1 MEKARK
7 GTAILLMAFTVLSFA
22 ACEEWG
28 KADPPAG
35 NDATPNLEEMGNI
48 ITFEED
54 AFDPTS
60 MNYFAFQEG
69 DVPEVTDDD
78 DEERGKVLHISGGY
92 ARLFNPIPMSGKKA
106 QNGVSLT
113 FWIKQQAQ
121 AEALAADEGSEQPEG
136 NDLTGALFSFQNE
149 NGTQRMFFTANGWL
163 SYDAVDG
170 EYEVNNPEN
179 VKTGMLDGAGQWHY
193 VALTVR
199 NDGYDVFVDGKKR
212 INEMVTNF
220 DFSRIVQFM
229 ANTPYIYI
237 GEGSGT
243 EADVKPEFWI
253 DDIRIY
259 RNCIGSAQQAIPSA
273 GTGPGD
279 TFEYLVGDP
288 IFTVGAEDNSAAW
301 WTAFSNYFR
310 MPAECTMKFKFT
322 NYTSGANNWNNWC
335 FCLST
340 DADRNGEGYAEYIV
354 LRSDLYGWG
363 DSYNADGW
371 SSEGYDDWDAFKVD
385 MNEAEVTVTVR
396 REGPKVTVQAVA
408 MAKNGHVY
416 KETIT
421 ANCGDGTQVVRGF
434 FIMDGSHIVF
444 DPNETS
450 ALNPMTVSKTSI
462 GAEDCSAAW
471 WTEFSDY
478 FQIPAGENLHL
489 QFENHTSGDGNWNNW
504 NICICTDADRNG
516 EGYDEYLV
524 LRSDYYG
531 WGNSYSA
538 GTWSNEGYPADDDG
552 WGEFRKDMEG
562 ATVVIDVQRN
572 GASVTVTAVATAK
585 NGKVY
590 KESFVADCGDG
601 TQTIRAFLIVD
612 ASHLKMDSSSCYLYT
627 PLFK

>member
-35 NDATPNLEEMGNI
+35 NDATPTLEEIGNI

-113 FWIKQQAQ
+113 FWIKQQGQ
-121 AEALAADEGSEQPEG
+121 AEALAADEGAEQPEG

-149 NGTQRMFFTANGWL
+149 NGTQKMFFTANGWL

-259 RNCIGSAQQAIPSA
+259 RNCIGSAEQAIPS
-273 GTGPGD
+273 GTGP
-279 TFEYLVGDP
+279 
-288 IFTVGAEDNSAAW
+288 TVGSKDNTSAW
-301 WTAFSNYFR
+301 WTAFSDYFKI
-310 MPAECTMKFKFT
+310 PANSGMKFKFT
-322 NYTSGANNWNNWC
+322 NYTSGANNWNNWNI
-335 FCLST
+335 CLSN
-340 DADRNGEGYAEYIV
+340 DADRGSDGYVEYLV
-354 LRSDLYGWG
+354 LRSDLYGWANG
-363 DSYNADGW
+363 NAEINANTVGTWDF
-371 SSEGYDDWDAFKVD
+371 EGYPDDDNGWAEFRKD
-385 MNEAEVTVTVR
+385 MNGAEVTVTVR
-396 REGPKVTVQAVA
+396 RNGAGVTVEAVA
-408 MAKNGHVY
+408 VAKNGKVY
-416 KETIT
+416 KETFT
-421 ANCGDGTQVVRGF
+421 ANSCGDEKQVMRTF
-434 FIMDGSHIVF
+434 FIVDNSHMVF
-444 DPNETS
+444 NADESST
-450 ALNPMTVSKTSI
+450 LNPVTVSKTSI

-489 QFENHTSGDGNWNNW
+489 QFENHTSGAGNWNNW
-504 NICICTDADRNG
+504 NICICTNADRDN
-516 EGYDEYLV
+516 EEYLEYLV
-524 LRSDYYG
+524 LRSDLFG
-531 WGNSYSA
+531 WGNSYNA
-538 GTWSNEGYPADDDG
+538 DAWDKEGYPADDNG

-562 ATVVIDVQRN
+562 ATVDIDVQRN

-612 ASHLKMDSSSCYLYT
+612 ASHLKMDSSNCYLYT

>member
-35 NDATPNLEEMGNI
+35 NDATPTLEEMGNI

-121 AEALAADEGSEQPEG
+121 AEALAADEGAEQPKG

-259 RNCIGSAQQAIPSA
+259 RNCIGSAEQAIPGAGGTEIDFRNWVISGKDDFSDPFFEAKTKLVKFRNSA
-273 GTGPGD
+273 HFGFYNYTGSTVNNWENWVLVLTNGKAFGEDGYAEHFVLRSDAYGWGDGNYDASKISNNFNWD
-279 TFEYLVGDP
+279 TFLSEMNGAYVDITLTRNENTINMETVVTGASGQKYNYSFSYTAADLEGTVGAFITGEKNYIRLDAEQVYADGKSFAPGTYLVGP
-288 IFTVGAEDNSAAW
+288 EDCSAGW
-301 WTAFSNYFR
+301 WSVFSDNYVIEGDNEYPFGLV
-310 MPAECTMKFKFT
+310 FT
-322 NYTSGANNWNNWC
+322 NHTNGQNNWNNWV
-335 FCLST
+335 LAAT
-340 DADRNGEGYAEYIV
+340 NGVPRDGDGYAEYFV
-354 LRSDLYGWG
+354 LRADAYGWG
-363 DSYNADGW
+363 DGNYNGDNISHGFNWDTFKADMQGAYVRLFISRKDSGLDVNALIRTAAGDVLTPYKYSQTGI
-371 SSEGYDDWDAFKVD
+371 SSDNVGVFLTAEGASLD
-385 MNEAEVTVTVR
+385 
-396 REGPKVTVQAVA
+396 
-408 MAKNGHVY
+408 
-416 KETIT
+416 
-421 ANCGDGTQVVRGF
+421 
-434 FIMDGSHIVF
+434 
-444 DPNETS
+444 
-450 ALNPMTVSKTSI
+450 
-462 GAEDCSAAW
+462 
-471 WTEFSDY
+471 
-478 FQIPAGENLHL
+478 
-489 QFENHTSGDGNWNNW
+489 
-504 NICICTDADRNG
+504 ICTV
-516 EGYDEYLV
+516 GYFPYA
-524 LRSDYYG
+524 SD
-531 WGNSYSA
+531 
-538 GTWSNEGYPADDDG
+538 
-552 WGEFRKDMEG
+552 
-562 ATVVIDVQRN
+562 VVQ
-572 GASVTVTAVATAK
+572 
-585 NGKVY
+585 
-590 KESFVADCGDG
+590 
-601 TQTIRAFLIVD
+601 
-612 ASHLKMDSSSCYLYT
+612 
-627 PLFK
+627 